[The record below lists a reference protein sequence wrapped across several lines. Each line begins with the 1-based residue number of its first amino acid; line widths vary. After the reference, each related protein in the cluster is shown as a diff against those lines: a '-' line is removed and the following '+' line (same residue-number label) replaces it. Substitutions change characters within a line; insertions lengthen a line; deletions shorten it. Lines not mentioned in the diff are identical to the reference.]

1 MEIQKRKEFVREKSK
16 MDDPEGMMTMRQLLE
31 EDGKDRLMKHVNFNE
46 QSSRTMRSG
55 FLIDGETQKILR
67 NETS

>member
-31 EDGKDRLMKHVNFNE
+31 EDGKDRLMKHVNINE

-55 FLIDGETQKILR
+55 FLIDGETQKIMR
-67 NETS
+67 NATS

>member
-1 MEIQKRKEFVREKSK
+1 

-46 QSSRTMRSG
+46 
-55 FLIDGETQKILR
+55 
-67 NETS
+67 